1 MPDVTKL
8 LKHAAQE
15 KKKRGEENRVK
26 NKRLL
31 ENAERWK
38 RGKIKR
44 PVSPPQEHYYSPP
57 YAPAAAA
64 AVASDFDYNYDDLFY
79 PPEGAAYVPD
89 SPPYAPAAK
98 RSRPRSVLH
107 AHSRHEREYQIE
119 DEVDNEGNVFVRG
132 FKPNAS
138 FRSRAN
144 PGLMKTRTGVV
155 IGSDPMM
162 SERYFSTEARLEA
175 DHGPCIDDGA
185 RRELVRVLDMIRGVE
200 ATISRHGARSDSRDD
215 DEKELFEDLHAELE
229 DLIQQKRNLF
239 ERCGFD
245 VDLAFGRLR
254 KAAKKTNSVHKRRK
268 YHILIHLLNL

>member
-1 MPDVTKL
+1 MPDVRKAMAYSA
-8 LKHAAQE
+8 KI
-15 KKKRGEENRVK
+15 KRGEENRAK
-26 NKRLL
+26 NKRLI

-38 RGKIKR
+38 RGKIKK

-57 YAPAAAA
+57 YAPA

-79 PPEGAAYVPD
+79 PPEGPAYVPD

-132 FKPNAS
+132 FKANAS

-144 PGLMKTRTGVV
+144 PGLMKTRTRVV
-155 IGSDPMM
+155 VGSDPMM
-162 SERYFSTEARLEA
+162 SARYFSTEARLEA
-175 DHGPCIDDGA
+175 DYGPCVDDRA
-185 RRELVRVLDMIRGVE
+185 RRELIRVLDMIRGVQ
-200 ATISRHGARSDSRDD
+200 ATINRHSTRSNSRNV
-215 DEKELFEDLHAELE
+215 DEVELFDDLHVELE

-245 VDLAFGRLR
+245 VDLAFGRLH
-254 KAAKKTNSVHKRRK
+254 KAAKKTKSVHKRIK
-268 YHILIHLLNL
+268 YRILIHLLKL